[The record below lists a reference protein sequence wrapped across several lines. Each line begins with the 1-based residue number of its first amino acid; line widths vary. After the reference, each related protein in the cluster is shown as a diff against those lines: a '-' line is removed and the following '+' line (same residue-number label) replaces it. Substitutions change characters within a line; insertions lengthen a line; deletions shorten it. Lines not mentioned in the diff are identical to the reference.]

1 MKMFQQDSPLMRGL
15 AFAFDLI
22 TVNMLFLLGCL
33 PVVTSGASC
42 AALHGMARRL
52 LAGNDVKLAANFR
65 RLFAANFKQATLAWI
80 PLLAVG
86 ALLWLNAALPG
97 EGGTLVRAAM
107 LCIGVPWFLILL
119 YIFPLIGRYESGVL
133 ASFKNAL
140 LLSVLQLPRTL
151 LLALT
156 VLLPVA
162 FVLYAP
168 AELFVALLPFLLLV
182 GFAGIA
188 CVQEKVLAGVYRTY
202 DGAQERTGE
211 D

>member
-1 MKMFQQDSPLMRGL
+1 MKMFQQDSPLMHGL

-22 TVNMLFLLGCL
+22 ALNMLFLLGCL
-33 PVVTSGASC
+33 PVVTIGASC
-42 AALHGMARRL
+42 AALHGMVRRL
-52 LAGNDVKLAANFR
+52 LTGNDAMLAANFR
-65 RLFAANFKQATLAWI
+65 RLFAANLRQATIAWL

-86 ALLWLNAALPG
+86 ALLWVNAALPG
-97 EGGTLVRAAM
+97 ENGLAVRAAM
-107 LCIGVPWFLILL
+107 LCVGVPWFLILL

-156 VLLPVA
+156 ILLPLA
-162 FVLYAP
+162 FALYAP
-168 AELFVALLPFLLLV
+168 AELFVALLPFLLLA

-188 CVQEKVLAGVYRTY
+188 CVQEKILAGLYRRY
-202 DGAQERTGE
+202 DGEQDRIDA